1 LESYQSWAKSWEN
14 LGKSSTTGN
23 SWNLETGQI
32 FSSEAEQNLGIL
44 KYFCTDI
51 STGRQTGNLGKSDRI
66 LKNL

>member
-32 FSSEAEQNLGIL
+32 FSSKAEQNLG
-44 KYFCTDI
+44 
-51 STGRQTGNLGKSDRI
+51 
-66 LKNL
+66 